1 MKRLMLACFALISSL
16 GLPQTITEND
26 WHTAFNEKVTHGVI
40 ESVTPLG
47 RVDILTNDYAIEV
60 DYVRNYRDG
69 IRQALQYAGETN
81 KKPGIALII
90 DGPGDSFEILVQ
102 AKTLSNKEHL
112 KLWLVNEYVSIADL
126 MSRKNI
132 SINSNSP
139 TQPIYENLFQK
150 KTGVNN
156 NNSPTISPKRQ
167 NAVQKEQTAE
177 YWLNTKTGVRHNKSC
192 RWYGNTKNGRSCGS
206 NEGRPCGQCG
216 G

>member
-1 MKRLMLACFALISSL
+1 MLIFLALISSIL
-16 GLPQTITEND
+16 LAQTITEND

-47 RVDILTNDYAIEV
+47 RVDILTDNYAIEV

-90 DGPGDSFEILVQ
+90 DGAGDSFYSLVQ
-102 AKTLSNKEHL
+102 AKILCNKEHL
-112 KLWLVNEYVSIADL
+112 KLWLVNEYVTVEDL
-126 MSRKNI
+126 LSRKNVLI
-132 SINSNSP
+132 KTSVP
-139 TQPIYENLFQK
+139 ATQGIYENLFPEE
-150 KTGVNN
+150 TGINN
-156 NNSPTISPKRQ
+156 NKSPTISPKRQ
-167 NAVQKEQTAE
+167 NVIKHEQTTE

-192 RWYGNTKNGRSCGS
+192 RWYNNTKNGRPCGPE
-206 NEGRPCGQCG
+206 EGRPCGQCG